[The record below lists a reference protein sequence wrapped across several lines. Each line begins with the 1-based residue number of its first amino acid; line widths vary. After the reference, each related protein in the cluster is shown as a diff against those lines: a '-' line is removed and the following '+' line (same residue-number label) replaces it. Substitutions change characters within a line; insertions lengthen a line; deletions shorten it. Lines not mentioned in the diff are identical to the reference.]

1 MNLDRKN
8 IQRIIFIGIILI
20 LVYLGLQH
28 MNIIFQFLQ
37 WLLYVAMPFIVAICC
52 TFFLNV
58 PLKAIEKHLFRPKQ
72 GKEVS
77 PFLDKIRR
85 PVAIA
90 LSLLLFI
97 AVITVLLLIVI
108 PKLGESIETIVKS
121 VPGAID
127 SLVNFINEL
136 SENNDFVK
144 SIVENININWDDVRR
159 YVSNFLQNDAAGLVS
174 STMSMIGSIFSVAL
188 NVIMGIILSIY
199 TLMKKERISSG
210 AKKLVYSIFP
220 MKSADF
226 IVELGSLMNK
236 SFYNVIT
243 GQMMECIILG
253 SLTALGMTIL
263 GFPYAAL
270 VGVMVAVLSWIPM
283 FGVYIGA
290 GIGAILMLIDNP
302 INAVW
307 FLIFM
312 VCLQQVEGNLI
323 YPRVVGNNVGL
334 PPIVLISAI
343 VIFSSFFGI
352 IGLLVCAPITS
363 VIYTLVR
370 RFVFTRLRTK
380 KIPHEKYEEKKFV
393 CNRRRVHSAK
403 HNTGKRIKFNLPMK
417 MIIKE
422 KGKQTRKKEDA
433 APKKKPSDKA
443 ASEKTVGKTRPAK
456 AKATRK

>member
-108 PKLGESIETIVKS
+108 PKLGESIETIVNS

-283 FGVYIGA
+283 FGV
-290 GIGAILMLIDNP
+290 
-302 INAVW
+302 
-307 FLIFM
+307 
-312 VCLQQVEGNLI
+312 
-323 YPRVVGNNVGL
+323 
-334 PPIVLISAI
+334 
-343 VIFSSFFGI
+343 
-352 IGLLVCAPITS
+352 
-363 VIYTLVR
+363 
-370 RFVFTRLRTK
+370 
-380 KIPHEKYEEKKFV
+380 
-393 CNRRRVHSAK
+393 
-403 HNTGKRIKFNLPMK
+403 
-417 MIIKE
+417 
-422 KGKQTRKKEDA
+422 
-433 APKKKPSDKA
+433 
-443 ASEKTVGKTRPAK
+443 
-456 AKATRK
+456 